1 MATEQ
6 YMSPLYAAFL
16 SAYDINDDTAPTTD
30 PDMFK
35 QYVVLRKT
43 AQDYAKS
50 FNVSVLR
57 RETDMVKSAL
67 KAQEQSQSYHAKL
80 EGIKSDDRQATVKAL
95 TDRANNIDDNYTRL
109 AGQMSK
115 FDSQLFLP
123 ARSAFDNADKDS
135 AAAWETLFNTLN
147 SKGGRAVGSDPESVG
162 LATQMLKMTMN
173 VSDLNAVTPD
183 EVQAA
188 VARDGSSELAARA
201 AQFVREA
208 QQKNTEVITTLKSLD
223 GSRKELR
230 DISAMGLISD
240 TEIQRAQR
248 ISAEA
253 EEVLKN
259 SFGGTPEELSE
270 RLEDLRARDTEYQGL
285 LNDARKA
292 FDLAVQPGQEGLRT
306 RMGRLLAN
314 EDFAAWAQDN
324 GFKKLGRS
332 KIDENGEV
340 VYVQGLDDAQAIARY
355 AYQLQ
360 HPDRHGPLFGR
371 RGSTNQLVRITATDP
386 EQRAQILE
394 QNKLDDGRYAVDA
407 EGALLPPL
415 QYEQRRQAQG
425 FAPQGYEYAGTS
437 DKREYIKTPTGDVYL
452 VSDNKYVKVE
462 PPEGLKF
469 RAAVVF
475 DKDNNVER
483 YMTAQDFAGG
493 NVAVGY
499 PNADEAV
506 AIAKKDTTRVVSA
519 DQLQSVGEIQVV
531 GYRDRL
537 HSGKAAQ
544 YGSGAISINGGKHV
558 FTRGVKIEVLDEDR
572 PDLGAGAARL
582 LPGEAGQKAL
592 AARAETQEAGLD
604 YERLTAEEL
613 RDLPPV
619 VRPPPPPPPEVI
631 PTALDVEAA
640 RSGSRALRAASLDL
654 TGVGSTRGVAAAA
667 DMLAQPTAA
676 SAVIRATD
684 DAGFEFEIDDKA
696 ETVKV
701 VGAPGGESLEGK
713 KTVFSFAEAGRLGMM
728 NKLKRVET
736 PAPAPPAERPRGPVS
751 VTSAPAPVAPSY
763 TLGEF
768 AGSRTVEYDSKRK
781 PSVFERLATERAA
794 KKAEA
799 VRGAKPQVVDVTEDI
814 GTAEPAPGTPTPTLR
829 DRKKAAKRQTRMAA
843 AVEGAEAGVPE
854 TRPVEVGS
862 MMEAR
867 RAGMKPPGDSDEAGT
882 VKAMLELE
890 AYKRKE
896 AAKKAA
902 EEEKAK
908 KQPSGDKPLGAYR
921 AIRDAARPA
930 NLLNGTTTTRSA

>member
-35 QYVVLRKT
+35 QYVVMRKA

-80 EGIKSDDRQATVKAL
+80 EGIKSNDREATVKAL

-123 ARSAFDNADKDS
+123 ARSAFDNAEGNS

-173 VSDLNAVTPD
+173 VSDLNAVTPE

-188 VARDGSSELAARA
+188 VAEDGSPEQAARA

-230 DISAMGLISD
+230 EIEARAKMG
-240 TEIQRAQR
+240 TATQEQVARAQR
-248 ISAEA
+248 VSAEA

-285 LNDARKA
+285 LNDAQKA

-324 GFKKLGRS
+324 GFKNLGRS

-394 QNKLDDGRYAVDA
+394 QNKLEDGRYAVD
-407 EGALLPPL
+407 EKDALLSPL
-415 QYEQRRQAQG
+415 QYAQEMEKRG
-425 FAPQGYEYAGTS
+425 FAPTIQYASPKQGEFYLKNAEGTVYRFNADAGTY
-437 DKREYIKTPTGDVYL
+437 EQ
-452 VSDNKYVKVE
+452 VE
-462 PPEGLKF
+462 APEGLKF
-469 RAAVVF
+469 KPAIVYDAKGAPLGYMTQDDI
-475 DKDNNVER
+475 DKDNVE
-483 YMTAQDFAGG
+483 
-493 NVAVGY
+493 VGY
-499 PNADEAV
+499 DADGSETKAIEA
-506 AIAKKDTTRVVSA
+506 KSPFKLVSA
-519 DQLQSVGEIQVV
+519 DQLQGVGEIRVV
-531 GYRDRL
+531 GYLDPL
-537 HSGKAAQ
+537 HAAQ
-544 YGSGAISINGGKHV
+544 ASQYGTGAISINGGKQV
-558 FTRGVKIEVLDEDR
+558 FTRGVKIEKIGEEK
-572 PDLGAGAARL
+572 PDLGVTV
-582 LPGEAGQKAL
+582 
-592 AARAETQEAGLD
+592 ARAAPGREARQDAVQSAAERREASLD
-604 YERLTAEEL
+604 YEPMTPEEL
-613 RDLPPV
+613 AKV
-619 VRPPPPPPPEVI
+619 EAPPPPPPPPRAEVPPNAWELAAAEAGDPMVRAQSLENQGLGSPAVVAGAI
-631 PTALDVEAA
+631 AEAAPPTAAAPATAPGKGVAWDDAGYKFEIDPTAQTITVVAPPSGKQMPGKTKFTFDEAA
-640 RSGSRALRAASLDL
+640 RLGMGPKLK
-654 TGVGSTRGVAAAA
+654 STPPAG
-667 DMLAQPTAA
+667 AA
-676 SAVIRATD
+676 SA
-684 DAGFEFEIDDKA
+684 
-696 ETVKV
+696 
-701 VGAPGGESLEGK
+701 P
-713 KTVFSFAEAGRLGMM
+713 
-728 NKLKRVET
+728 
-736 PAPAPPAERPRGPVS
+736 PAPTTP
-751 VTSAPAPVAPSY
+751 TSAPAPTGPVRVKTAPAPKPKSSEV
-763 TLGEF
+763 GAF
-768 AGSRTVEYDSKRK
+768 AGSPTVTYTTAEKPKEGLFAKIATALQDRRK
-781 PSVFERLATERAA
+781 DRPISSAA
-794 KKAEA
+794 KTQRERDQQRRMQAVEAGQSADEALPEAE
-799 VRGAKPQVVDVTEDI
+799 G
-814 GTAEPAPGTPTPTLR
+814 PAPAKGATSASTVANTKKPTKLQKMQQ
-829 DRKKAAKRQTRMAA
+829 DAFQKK
-843 AVEGAEAGVPE
+843 E
-854 TRPVEVGS
+854 EVKV
-862 MMEAR
+862 A
-867 RAGMKPPGDSDEAGT
+867 
-882 VKAMLELE
+882 
-890 AYKRKE
+890 
-896 AAKKAA
+896 
-902 EEEKAK
+902 
-908 KQPSGDKPLGAYR
+908 
-921 AIRDAARPA
+921 
-930 NLLNGTTTTRSA
+930 